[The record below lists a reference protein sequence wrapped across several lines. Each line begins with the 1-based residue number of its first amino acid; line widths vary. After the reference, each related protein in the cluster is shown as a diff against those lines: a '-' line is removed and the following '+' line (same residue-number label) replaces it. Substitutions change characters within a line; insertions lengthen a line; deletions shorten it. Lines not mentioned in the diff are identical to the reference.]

1 MTKEEMN
8 DKVRGIIEADA
19 GYGFQ
24 MFACLKDEDGLV
36 CAPFILEDK
45 DNNSF
50 KDYIGKTICN
60 CINERFLSDNID
72 LKQSDDINDNTKSLF
87 EIIQDDNYKPF
98 DFVLHP
104 REESY
109 SDEEKSLLFG
119 FIFKYCLNNE
129 YFFAYQQLYPV
140 TVPKRKKGTFVYSK
154 NHIYKEFNKELL
166 RIDYRVDIL
175 IIDNSIITEKINLL
189 QSKFRFASF
198 IKRESRIALELIRE
212 LDIVEDLTKI
222 VEFEDDD
229 KLINAKKLMKIKN
242 SPVLRMRRKDLIRRL
257 KEKPRYSNKV
267 KIKNGKI
274 QIKKTKEV
282 KELLKILNDDY
293 LKSELTEE
301 DYESSNKK
309 IDNK

>member
-8 DKVRGIIEADA
+8 AKVSGIIEADA

-24 MFACLKDEDGLV
+24 MFACLKNEDGLI

-50 KDYIGKTICN
+50 KDSIGERICDY
-60 CINERFLSDNID
+60 INERFLSDNID
-72 LKQSDDINDNTKSLF
+72 LKQADDINDNTKSLF
-87 EIIQDDNYKPF
+87 EIIQNDTYKPF

-109 SDEEKSLLFG
+109 RDDEKSLLFG

-189 QSKFRFASF
+189 QSKFRFSSF
-198 IKRESRIALELIRE
+198 IRHESRTALELIRE
-212 LDIVEDLTKI
+212 LDIVDDLTKL
-222 VEFEDDD
+222 VEYDDD
-229 KLINAKKLMKIKN
+229 KLNNAKKLMKIKN
-242 SPVLRMRRKDLIRRL
+242 SPVLRMRRKDLIKRL
-257 KEKPRYSNKV
+257 KEIPKYSNRI

-274 QIKKTKEV
+274 QIKSLKEV

-293 LKSELTEE
+293 LTSELTNE

-309 IDNK
+309 IDNN